1 MTATVLAHPT
11 LSSNL
16 AALAAVQNR
25 FGLLVTITGKRV
37 RLHQANAPRPVIVD
51 LIDQPDGDDWGPF
64 GGDAA

>member
-11 LSSNL
+11 LSSNR

-25 FGLLVTITGKRV
+25 FGLLATITGKHV
-37 RLHQANAPRPVIVD
+37 RLHQAKTPRPVIID
-51 LIDQPDGDDWGPF
+51 LINQPDGDDWGPF